1 MRFIML
7 LALLVGCQDYNS
19 NSFDRTSYG
28 GTGCTET
35 DANFCTAFPIIK
47 NRCASCHYHQNWS
60 TYTTNQKWIDDSGVI
75 SKNDPS
81 NSQFIIRIINTN
93 TASSNM
99 PEGGSAL
106 PDAEYD
112 ALTKWIDEMP

>member
-1 MRFIML
+1 MRYILL
-7 LALLVGCQDYNS
+7 LAFLVGCQDWNS

-28 GTGCTET
+28 SVGCT
-35 DANFCTAFPIIK
+35 DPDPNFCAAFTVTK
-47 NRCASCHYHQNWS
+47 NRCATCHYHQNWS
-60 TYTTNQKWIDDSGVI
+60 TYTTNEKWINESGVI
-75 SKNDPS
+75 NKNDPA

-112 ALTKWIDEMP
+112 LLNKWIDEMP